1 MQEEFDDFASFR
13 VVFRDD
19 TEAVWSSFLLSRDLF
34 FVLVASVF
42 CSEMFDMVLIF
53 DKIKHFVFQFD

>member
-1 MQEEFDDFASFR
+1 MREEFDDFASFL
-13 VVFRDD
+13 VVFTEN
-19 TEAVWSSFLLSRDLF
+19 TEAVWSSSSLSRDLF

-42 CSEMFDMVLIF
+42 CSVFDMVLIF